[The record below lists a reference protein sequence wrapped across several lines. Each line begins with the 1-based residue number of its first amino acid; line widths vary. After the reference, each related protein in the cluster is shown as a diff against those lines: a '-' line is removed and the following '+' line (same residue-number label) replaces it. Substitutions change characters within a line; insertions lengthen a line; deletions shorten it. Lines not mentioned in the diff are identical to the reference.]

1 MAMWKRIA
9 ALALCAAL
17 LLGGA
22 ALARPDDELFETGKK
37 ALGLLSYGE
46 YDNAI
51 KALGLPDITADDLK
65 AQMEKDFSL
74 LFQGTVQTKVAVMF
88 REDRDWYLAIPVA
101 DPADDRV
108 ETIVYAL
115 GDGSGFVS
123 ISASRWGDVAARLD
137 ESPEFVWNEEY
148 LPSAPVLMSDL

>member
-1 MAMWKRIA
+1 MWKKIA

-17 LLGGA
+17 MLGGM
-22 ALARPDDELFETGKK
+22 ALARPNDELFEKGKK

-46 YDNAI
+46 YDKAI
-51 KALGLPDITADDLK
+51 KALGLKDVSASELK
-65 AQMEKDFSL
+65 TQMEKDFSL
-74 LFQGTVQTKVAVMF
+74 LFQGTVQTDVAVMF

-101 DPADDRV
+101 DPTDDRV

-115 GDGSGFVS
+115 GDGGGFQS
-123 ISASRWGDVAARLD
+123 ISSSRWGDVADRLD